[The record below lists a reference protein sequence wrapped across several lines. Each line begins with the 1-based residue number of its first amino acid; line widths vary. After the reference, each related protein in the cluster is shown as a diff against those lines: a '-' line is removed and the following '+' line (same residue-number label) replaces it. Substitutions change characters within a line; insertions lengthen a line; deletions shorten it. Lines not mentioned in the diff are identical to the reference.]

1 MLKNKTFLAII
12 PARKGSKGVP
22 GKNIKEINGKPL
34 ISLSI
39 QEARKSKYI
48 DKLIVTTNSKEIASI
63 AIQAGAE
70 APFLRPEQLAKD
82 DSSAASVILHALD
95 FPSIK
100 ELDFDYFIYL
110 QPTSPFRTA
119 EHIDSAIENIIKN
132 NDANSLVSVCTPMT
146 HPYWM
151 KTINQKGFLDEL
163 IKTESVFHNRQELPD
178 VYAVN
183 GAIYICKLSVF
194 LSNKTFYKGNCIPFF
209 MSVRSSIDIDN
220 KNDWDYADFLFKNR
234 K

>member
-1 MLKNKTFLAII
+1 MINNKTFLAII

-22 GKNIKEINGKPL
+22 GKNIKKINGNPL

-48 DKLIVTTNSKEIASI
+48 DKLIVTTNSQEVANI
-63 AIQAGAE
+63 AIQIGAE
-70 APFLRPEQLAKD
+70 VPFLRPEKLAQD
-82 DSSAASVILHALD
+82 DSNATSVILHALD

-132 NDANSLVSVCTPMT
+132 NDASSLVSVCTPLK

-151 KTINQKGFLDEL
+151 KSINQKGFLKEL
-163 IKTESVFHNRQELPD
+163 IQTENIFHNRQELPD

-183 GAIYICKLSVF
+183 GAIYICKLFVF
-194 LSNKTFYKGNCIPFF
+194 VLDQTFYKRNCIPFI
-209 MSVRSSIDIDN
+209 MSANDSIDIDTIDEWKYAEYLI
-220 KNDWDYADFLFKNR
+220 KNSK
-234 K
+234 

>member
-1 MLKNKTFLAII
+1 MINNKTFLAII

-48 DKLIVTTNSKEIASI
+48 DKLIVTTNSQEIANI
-63 AIQAGAE
+63 AIQMGAE
-70 APFLRPEQLAKD
+70 VPFLRPEKLAKD
-82 DSSAASVILHALD
+82 DSSATSVILHSLE

-100 ELDFDYFIYL
+100 ELNFDYFIYL
-110 QPTSPFRTA
+110 QPTSPFRTV

-132 NDANSLVSVCTPMT
+132 NDASSLVSVCSPPK

-151 KTINQKGFLDEL
+151 KLVNQKGFLEEL
-163 IKTESVFHNRQELPD
+163 IQTEDIFHNRQELPD
-178 VYAVN
+178 VYAIN

-194 LSNKTFYKGNCIPFF
+194 LSNQTFYKGNCIPFI
-209 MSVRSSIDIDN
+209 MSAHSSIDIDN